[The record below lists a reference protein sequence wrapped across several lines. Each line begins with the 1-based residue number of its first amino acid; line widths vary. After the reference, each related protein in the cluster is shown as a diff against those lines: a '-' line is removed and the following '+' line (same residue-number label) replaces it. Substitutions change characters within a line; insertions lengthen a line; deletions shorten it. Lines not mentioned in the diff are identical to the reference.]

1 MGKYLFLPVGLPGL
15 AALGV
20 SFVAFLIALAV
31 ARRRAGPRDMGVG
44 GQRAPRS
51 LGGILVQVA
60 GIALVGMG
68 PVRVLLDPLGLPTIA
83 GAIVTALLMTGA
95 IGLFWAA
102 SRAMGRNWAI
112 VASTR
117 SDHQLVTAGPFAMVR
132 NPIYVAL
139 FLFMLAMAVAY
150 GHYLALVIGIPL
162 YWLGTMMRVRI
173 EERLLRTQFGADY
186 DAYAARV
193 KRFVPGVV

>member
-15 AALGV
+15 AALGL
-20 SFVAFLIALAV
+20 SFVVFLIALAV
-31 ARRRAGPRDMGVG
+31 ARRRTGPRDIGG
-44 GQRAPRS
+44 GQRAGRS
-51 LGGILVQVA
+51 WGGIVVQAV

-68 PVRVLLDPLGLPTIA
+68 PVRVLLDPLGLPAIA

-117 SDHQLVTAGPFAMVR
+117 SDHELVTAGPFARVR

-139 FLFMLAMAVAY
+139 FLFMLALAVAY
-150 GHYLALVIGIPL
+150 GHYLALVAGMPL